1 MDPYVH
7 IEITFLS
14 ETFST
19 VGAGEGTIIQ
29 MSAHVILKASVCYE
43 GLSTLVTMVS
53 FRKLQSFLLLWKVR
67 RWPQI
72 RPLVGFHVVHEAGQV
87 AEGNSTCVTVK
98 SLGDSVNFFVR
109 MQLIHFGKG
118 HCAMTA
124 LEWLLLWRLETLPA
138 LWTDVH
144 GFVVWT
150 LVSQFLTQRTKLSP
164 ALQAAKGSAH
174 TLHPLM
180 V

>member
-1 MDPYVH
+1 MH

-29 MSAHVILKASVCYE
+29 MSAHVILKASVCYK

-87 AEGNSTCVTVK
+87 AEGNSTFVTVER
-98 SLGDSVNFFVR
+98 LDDTVTFFVGV
-109 MQLIHFGKG
+109 QLTRFGKAP
-118 HCAMTA
+118 CTVTA
-124 LEWLLLWRLETLPA
+124 LEWILR
-138 LWTDVH
+138 
-144 GFVVWT
+144 
-150 LVSQFLTQRTKLSP
+150 
-164 ALQAAKGSAH
+164 
-174 TLHPLM
+174 
-180 V
+180 